1 MFIRRDVDDE
11 SMDVDS
17 GDGEVNGFELAGSM
31 GMGMAQPPGQ
41 VLKNARLRKA
51 RPQVSEEEAEERP
64 PKKTMLPNLKSTPN
78 AKGKANGKEK
88 TKTQGKE
95 KKPNP
100 KPDTYKQSWSV
111 FEQHLLERL
120 LEQILEEE
128 RFRWQK
134 IPRAMNGTS
143 TQVASRVQKYFVG

>member
-1 MFIRRDVDDE
+1 MSV
-11 SMDVDS
+11 
-17 GDGEVNGFELAGSM
+17 
-31 GMGMAQPPGQ
+31 
-41 VLKNARLRKA
+41 
-51 RPQVSEEEAEERP
+51 EEAEERP
-64 PKKTMLPNLKSTPN
+64 PKKARLHNLKSTPN

-100 KPDTYKQSWSV
+100 QPDMYKQAWSV

-128 RFRWQK
+128 RFKWQK
-134 IPRAMNGTS
+134 ISRAMNGTS
-143 TQVASRVQKYFVG
+143 TQIASRV